1 MLASERN
8 PVKLVLF
15 VAVISGDLIKNSLA
29 GLYPQESE
37 SRIIFDLAGIWNF
50 RVSTDPDQGFTKKW
64 YMQPL
69 SEVTLLYEL
78 IMHYITCYYRLA

>member
-1 MLASERN
+1 MLHLEEF

-15 VAVISGDLIKNSLA
+15 VVVISSGLITNSAA

-37 SRIIFDLAGIWNF
+37 SRIIVDLAGIWNF
-50 RVSTDPDQGFTKKW
+50 RVSTDPDQGFTEKW

-69 SEVTLLYEL
+69 SEVF
-78 IMHYITCYYRLA
+78 ILAD